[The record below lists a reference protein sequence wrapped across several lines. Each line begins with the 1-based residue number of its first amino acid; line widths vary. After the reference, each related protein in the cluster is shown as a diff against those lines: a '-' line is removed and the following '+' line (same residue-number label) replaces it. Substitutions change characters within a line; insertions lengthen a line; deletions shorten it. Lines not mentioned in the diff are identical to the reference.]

1 MIHTAYEKV
10 ISGELLDKDAL
21 MELAEQP
28 LAELAEAA
36 DAIRK
41 KFCGDA
47 FDLCTIINGKSG
59 RCSEDCKYCAQS
71 RCYQAEVEEYPL
83 LEKEQI
89 EKEAEYNGRKGV
101 LRFSVVTAGRKL
113 SDREID
119 ALCETYRSI
128 KEKDAI
134 LLCAS
139 HGMLNEDQFRK
150 LKEAGVS
157 RYHNNLESCEAFF
170 PNICT
175 THSYQDKIRT
185 IRAAQKAE
193 LEVCSGGIIGM
204 GETMEHR
211 IDLALALR
219 ELGIRSVPI
228 NVLNPI
234 PGTPFENREKLT
246 VDEVKRTVAVFRFAL
261 PNAFLRL
268 AGGRGLLEDK
278 GESVFRSGAN
288 AAISGDMLTTAGI
301 NIDTDK
307 QMAKKLGFE
316 VVKK

>member
-1 MIHTAYEKV
+1 MIHMAYEKV
-10 ISGELLDKDAL
+10 INGELLDKKAL

-28 LAELAEAA
+28 LVELAEAA

-128 KEKDAI
+128 KEKDSI

-219 ELGIRSVPI
+219 ELSIRSVPI

-268 AGGRGLLEDK
+268 AGGRGLLGDK

-307 QMAKKLGFE
+307 QMVKKLGFE